1 MQMYVKSGR
10 QAGAWRSQRAT
21 RLQADRGRRDP
32 GGVGVKTLSAVSSMK
47 SGEGITASRIDE
59 HAQYPCYGGNQDV
72 VSDAFTQDTESVV
85 IRSS

>member
-1 MQMYVKSGR
+1 MP
-10 QAGAWRSQRAT
+10 
-21 RLQADRGRRDP
+21 P
-32 GGVGVKTLSAVSSMK
+32 GYKQTEVGVIPEEWEVKTLSAVSSMK